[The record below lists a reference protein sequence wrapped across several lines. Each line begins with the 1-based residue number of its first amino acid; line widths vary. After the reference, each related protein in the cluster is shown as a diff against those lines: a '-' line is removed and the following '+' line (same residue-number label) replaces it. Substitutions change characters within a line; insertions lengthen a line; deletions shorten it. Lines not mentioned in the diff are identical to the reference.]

1 MQIAKPITS
10 PCDEPNGRVQ
20 KIGYFLGPFLFLLTF
35 LFAAPDGMSDA
46 AWKVCGLAMWMSCW
60 WITEAMPLP
69 VASMLPVIVLP
80 TLNISPLKIVMI
92 PYANPIVFLI
102 FGGFVI
108 SLAMQKWNLHFRI
121 GLNIL
126 KLIGHGEKSVLAGI
140 MITTAF
146 MGMWISNTAT
156 AIMMLPMAI
165 SMALLLS
172 NKTDAEANTHC
183 PFAKAMVLGV
193 VYSCVIGGLSSFI
206 GAPTNAIMVGFV
218 SAHYDKTL
226 SLSDWLMFGV
236 PMALILLANTWA
248 TLSYL
253 FLRKGERRSDV
264 RSIVE
269 GAHQKLGLM
278 SHQEKIVSGVF
289 AFTATLWI
297 FSNSLEKW
305 LGITIEDSM
314 IAVLGAFL
322 MFLVPTNRSFTQF
335 ALCWK
340 DTAKLPWGILVFFGG
355 SMSLSAALMDTGVTE
370 WLSQQLNLLSGMN
383 IILVVVIVTLLLIA
397 VSELMNNVA
406 TITAFL
412 PIIAAMATAMQ
423 INPLVIMIP
432 ATLAASCAF
441 MLPGASAPNALAYG
455 TGHLRVSDMVRSGL
469 ILNIISAITITVF
482 TFTLIAWVYG
492 IDFNHT
498 PDWAILKP

>member
-1 MQIAKPITS
+1 MANNIAQ
-10 PCDEPNGRVQ
+10 PCDDTNALTK

-35 LFAAPDGMSDA
+35 YFTAPEGMNDH
-46 AWKVCGLAMWMSCW
+46 AWKVCGLALWMSCW

-172 NKTDAEANTHC
+172 GRTHEDPDTNC

-206 GAPTNAIMVGFV
+206 GAPTNAIMVGFI
-218 SAHYDKTL
+218 SAHYDKAL
-226 SLSDWLMFGV
+226 SLSDWMEFGV
-236 PMALILLANTWA
+236 PIAVMLLAFTWVV
-248 TLSYL
+248 LCYL

-264 RSIVE
+264 RTIVTD
-269 GAHQKLGLM
+269 AHKDLGVM
-278 SHQEKIVSGVF
+278 SREEKVVSAVF
-289 AFTATLWI
+289 AFTAILWV
-297 FSNSLEKW
+297 FSHPIQSY
-305 LGITIEDSM
+305 LGIHIEDSM

-322 MFLVPTNRSFTQF
+322 MFLMPTTLKFNQF
-335 ALCWK
+335 ALNWK
-340 DTAKLPWGILVFFGG
+340 DTVKLPWGILVFFGG
-355 SMSLSAALMDTGVTE
+355 SMSLSTALTDSGVTI
-370 WLSQQLNLLSGMN
+370 WLSEQLSLLSGLN
-383 IILVVVIVTLLLIA
+383 IMLVVVVVTLLLIA

-412 PIIAAMATAMQ
+412 PILAAMATAMH
-423 INPLVIMIP
+423 INPLIIMIP

-455 TGHLRVSDMVRSGL
+455 TGHLRVADMIRSGL
-469 ILNIISAITITVF
+469 ILNIISAITITLF
-482 TFTLIAWVYG
+482 TFTIVATVYH
-492 IDFNHT
+492 IDFNHV
-498 PDWAILKP
+498 PDWAILKN